1 MAKGRRASVHPS
13 KTTQKPEKSTLGAAE
28 SSLQTINN
36 DETASALNSSIM
48 SGGISQSGNFFN
60 DFKSYVQEFNAPS
73 TLLKIVDRSEKNQK
87 NNNNNNSENAS
98 DLNSSIKPFGVEVDL
113 EDKLGDVVLCS
124 MYSGHNWTDG
134 PCIITTPNRAAPNV
148 YHLRGFK
155 IDIETMRAFLKAVES
170 NPIRNVTIHISRCN
184 LTPEAFDLFCSEA
197 NFTIINHLTLVGPL
211 DKTKRKNFD
220 LKKLFKVSLESL
232 KLPCW
237 GLDDN
242 FMDES
247 VDILQNNESLMLLCL
262 DFNEFKRVDH
272 VRSIL
277 RLNRKLMM
285 LSLNN
290 VVGKMRGQNDG
301 DKIVDQDCYAAEM
314 LEMDKK
320 ELKAFRS
327 IKLKDNSIVPKILKS
342 DAVSKKNGKVYFPG
356 NNVFKK
362 LIL

>member
-13 KTTQKPEKSTLGAAE
+13 KTTTKPEKTTLGGE

-36 DETASALNSSIM
+36 DETASGLNSSIM

-60 DFKSYVQEFNAPS
+60 DFQSFVQEFNAPS

-87 NNNNNNSENAS
+87 NNNNNNSENVG
-98 DLNSSIKPFGVEVDL
+98 DINSTTPKPFGVEIDL

-155 IDIETMRAFLKAVES
+155 IDVETMRAFLKAVES
-170 NPIRNVTIHISRCN
+170 NPIRNVTVHISRCN
-184 LTPEAFDLFCSEA
+184 LTPEAFNLFCSEA

-247 VDILQNNESLMLLCL
+247 VEILQNNESLMLLCL

-285 LSLNN
+285 LSLS
-290 VVGKMRGQNDG
+290 GGEQKM
-301 DKIVDQDCYAAEM
+301 IDQDSYAAEM
-314 LEMDKK
+314 LEMDRK
-320 ELKAFRS
+320 ELRAFRS

-342 DAVSKKNGKVYFPG
+342 DAVSKKNGRVYFPG

>member
-13 KTTQKPEKSTLGAAE
+13 KTTKPEKTTTLGAE

-36 DETASALNSSIM
+36 DETASGLNSSIM

-60 DFKSYVQEFNAPS
+60 DFKSFVQEFNAPS
-73 TLLKIVDRSEKNQK
+73 SLLKIVDRSEKIQK
-87 NNNNNNSENAS
+87 NNNNNPENAS
-98 DLNSSIKPFGVEVDL
+98 DLNSSTPKPFGVELDL
-113 EDKLGDVVLCS
+113 ENKLGDVVLCS
-124 MYSGHNWTDG
+124 MYAGHNWTDG

-155 IDIETMRAFLKAVES
+155 IDVETMRAFLKAVES

-184 LTPEAFDLFCSEA
+184 LTPEAFNLFCSEA

-237 GLDDN
+237 GLDDT

-247 VDILQNNESLMLLCL
+247 VEILQNNESLMLLCL
-262 DFNEFKRVDH
+262 DFNEFERVDH
-272 VRSIL
+272 VKSVL

-285 LSLNN
+285 LSLS
-290 VVGKMRGQNDG
+290 GGRRGE
-301 DKIVDQDCYAAEM
+301 KEIDQDSYGADM
-314 LEMDKK
+314 LEMDKQ
-320 ELKAFRS
+320 ELKVFRS

-342 DAVSKKNGKVYFPG
+342 DAVSKKNGRVYFPG